1 MYYYHESSHDWV
13 FIMIHFNQSW
23 DDVTWY
29 EIYSYCYSWLK
40 HLKHIYIYY
49 QVLRLLITILIGGFF
64 TMLGSMIKLIKW
76 FVVHG

>member
-40 HLKHIYIYY
+40 HLKHIYILPGIKIVNNNSYWWFFHHA
-49 QVLRLLITILIGGFF
+49 GFND
-64 TMLGSMIKLIKW
+64 
-76 FVVHG
+76 